1 MATEVERLVV
11 TLEARLQGY
20 EANMRRAQ
28 DVTSQRLDQMER
40 RFSQFGGS
48 IRGVIGSIGVYL
60 SGRELIG
67 YANAWTRVER
77 SIAAGEQ
84 VFGTRLRSAEGLNKL
99 ASDARVD
106 LEAYAKLYIR
116 TAGAIRDY
124 GFEAGT
130 AEKVTS
136 TLAKALKLGGAA
148 ASEQASVLLQFS
160 QALNKGKLDGDE
172 FRSVMENANVVQELL
187 ADRLRV
193 SKGEIIKLAAE
204 GKLKINDLVAAMT
217 NGADKVDRIFREMP
231 QTIDEAW
238 TVLTNSVTQY
248 VGELDKTY
256 KFTENVSGLIG
267 VLARNIETVGDAA
280 LVMAA
285 GMSAAFAPRIVAAVV
300 GMAAATGA
308 MLSPIALIVGT
319 LAAAGTAFSVFA
331 DDIGVTEDGT
341 VTLRDVIDDLVESLG
356 STDKAFKKLDPAKDI
371 VAGLAKEAKYA
382 KDQFEGMARGI
393 EAVKDK
399 FDEFSFEPDYNQT
412 SDGYN
417 GGDPGKSRIQR
428 LSDQKALGR
437 FGGGLSDYLAG
448 KIPEEKRGKPGTDGD
463 TKSFDAAI
471 DRVKKRTAALLA
483 EAKAYGESE
492 AVKTRAVTIEQL
504 LSDAQRAGLEITPER
519 IKAIEAVA
527 DAFAEASAEAAFLS
541 KLQGAKDDAA
551 ALERELQLVGLTG
564 KALEKARIEQELFN
578 EAKRLGYA
586 LTPEREAEIKA
597 IADRTAELKR
607 QREVM
612 EEVRDVSREAM
623 RGFIDDMIAGKSAAE
638 ALAGVL
644 NKIADKLI
652 DFGVN
657 QAINGAL
664 SGLGGGGLNM
674 FGFANGGIAS
684 HGRPVALPRFAGGGV
699 ARSASIF
706 GEAGPEAAVP
716 LPDGRRIPVDLR
728 MPEPVKAGGATA
740 ASIVVS
746 PVFNVQNGTPEGI
759 DKLKHEI
766 VPLIERVAKTEVAQ
780 QIDRNPVFAPLKR
793 G

>member
-1 MATEVERLVV
+1 MAVEVEKLIV

-20 EANMRRAQ
+20 EANMSRAQ
-28 DVTSQRLDQMER
+28 GVTNQRLDQMER

-48 IRGVIGSIGVYL
+48 VSGVIGSLGVYL
-60 SGRELIG
+60 SGRELVG
-67 YANAWTRVER
+67 YANAWTRVNR
-77 SIAAGEQ
+77 SLSAGEQ
-84 VFGTRLRSAEGLNKL
+84 VFGTRLRSAEDLNKL

-106 LEAYAKLYIR
+106 LEAYSKLYIR

-172 FRSVMENANVVQELL
+172 FRAVMENANVVVELL
-187 ADRLRV
+187 AERLKV

-204 GKLKINDLVAAMT
+204 GKLRIKDLVGAMVD
-217 NGADKVDRIFREMP
+217 GGDKVDRIFRQMP

-285 GMSAAFAPRIVAAVV
+285 GMSAAFAPRMVAAVV

-308 MLSPIALIVGT
+308 MLSPIALIIGA
-319 LAAAGTAFSVFA
+319 LAAAGTAISVFA
-331 DDIGVTEDGT
+331 DDIGLTEDGT
-341 VTLRDVIDDLVESLG
+341 VTLRDVINDLVDSLG
-356 STDKAFKKLDPAKDI
+356 NTDKALKKLEPGKDI
-371 VAGLAKEAKYA
+371 VAGLAKEAKFA
-382 KDQFEGMARGI
+382 KEQFENMARGI
-393 EAVKDK
+393 EAAKDK
-399 FDEFSFEPDYNQT
+399 FDEFAFEPTYNPE
-412 SDGYN
+412 
-417 GGDPGKSRIQR
+417 GGVNLDPGKSRVQR
-428 LSDQKALGR
+428 IADEKALGR
-437 FGGGLSDYLAG
+437 FGGGLADYLAG
-448 KIPEEKRGKPGTDGD
+448 KIPKEKRGKPGTDGD
-463 TKSFDAAI
+463 TKSFNAEI
-471 DRVKKRTAALLA
+471 ERVKKRTAALLA

-504 LSDAQRAGLEITPER
+504 LSDAQRAGLEVTPER
-519 IKAIEAVA
+519 IKAIEAVSE
-527 DAFAEASAEAAFLS
+527 AFAKASAEAAFLS
-541 KLQGAKDDAA
+541 KLQGAKEDAA
-551 ALERELQLVGLTG
+551 ALERELHLVGLTG
-564 KALEKARIEQELFN
+564 AALEKARIEQELFN

-623 RGFIDDMIAGKSAAE
+623 RGFIDDMVEGKSAAE

-644 NKIADKLI
+644 NKIADKLLE
-652 DFGVN
+652 FGIN
-657 QAINGAL
+657 QALNAA
-664 SGLGGGGLNM
+664 LGGGTGLNL

-684 HGRPVALPRFAGGGV
+684 HGRPVSLPKFAGGGV

-728 MPEPVKAGGATA
+728 MPEPVAAPGRAA
-740 ASIVVS
+740 ASIVVA
-746 PVFNVQNGTPEGI
+746 PVFNVENGTPEGV
-759 DKLKHEI
+759 DKLRNEI
-766 VPLIERVAKTEVAQ
+766 VPLIERVARTEVAQ

>member
-1 MATEVERLVV
+1 MAVEVEKLIV

-20 EANMRRAQ
+20 EANMSRAQ
-28 DVTSQRLDQMER
+28 GVTNQRLDQMER

-48 IRGVIGSIGVYL
+48 VRGVIGSLGVYL
-60 SGRELIG
+60 SGRELVG
-67 YANAWTRVER
+67 YANAWTRVNR
-77 SIAAGEQ
+77 SLSAGEQ
-84 VFGTRLRSAEGLNKL
+84 VFGTRLRSAEDLNKL

-106 LEAYAKLYIR
+106 LEAYSKLYIR

-187 ADRLRV
+187 AERLKV

-204 GKLKINDLVAAMT
+204 GKLRIKDLVGAMVD
-217 NGADKVDRIFREMP
+217 GGDKVDRIFRQMP

-285 GMSAAFAPRIVAAVV
+285 GMSAAFAPRMVAAVV

-308 MLSPIALIVGT
+308 MLSPIALIIGA
-319 LAAAGTAFSVFA
+319 LAAAGTAISVFA
-331 DDIGVTEDGT
+331 DDIRLGEGGA
-341 VTLRDVIDDLVESLG
+341 VTLRDVIEDLTGKLG
-356 STDKAFKKLDPAKDI
+356 DTDKALQKLDLGKNVLAS
-371 VAGLAKEAKYA
+371 LAKEAKYA
-382 KDQFEGMARGI
+382 TEEFAQLAQRIDAGAR
-393 EAVKDK
+393 K
-399 FDEFSFEPDYNQT
+399 FDEFAQEP
-412 SDGYN
+412 GYDQSRPEDSAPQESITARIAREKKL
-417 GGDPGKSRIQR
+417 GGFGS
-428 LSDQKALGR
+428 SLG
-437 FGGGLSDYLAG
+437 SYLRG
-448 KIPEEKRGKPGTDGD
+448 EIPEEKRGKPGTDGD
-463 TKSFDAAI
+463 TKSFNAEI
-471 DRVKKRTAALLA
+471 ERVKKRTAALLA

-504 LSDAQRAGLEITPER
+504 LSDAQRAGLKVTPER
-519 IKAIEAVA
+519 IKAIEAVSE
-527 DAFAEASAEAAFLS
+527 AFAKASAEAAFLS
-541 KLQGAKDDAA
+541 KLQGAKEDAA

-564 KALEKARIEQELFN
+564 AALEKARIEQELFN

-623 RGFIDDMIAGKSAAE
+623 RGFIDDMVEGKSAAE

-644 NKIADKLI
+644 NKIADKLLE
-652 DFGVN
+652 FGIN
-657 QAINGAL
+657 QALNAA
-664 SGLGGGGLNM
+664 LGGGTGLNL

-684 HGRPVALPRFAGGGV
+684 HGRPVSLPKFAGGGV

-728 MPEPVKAGGATA
+728 MPEPVAAPGRAA
-740 ASIVVS
+740 ASIVVA
-746 PVFNVQNGTPEGI
+746 PVFNVENGTPEGV
-759 DKLKHEI
+759 DKLRNEI
-766 VPLIERVAKTEVAQ
+766 VPLIERVARTEVAQ